1 VALAVAPPVVQVM
14 VTGQLPVVV
23 REPTV
28 QLQPT
33 APSVPDVVGPSPDA
47 FDGPDL

>member
-1 VALAVAPPVVQVM
+1 VAPPIVQVM

-33 APSVPDVVGPSPDA
+33 APSAPAVVGPSPDA